1 MSCKPLKGRLA
12 ILTGASGTIG
22 TAIAANLAAKGCNLV
37 LSYFVP
43 ESAPATEDLSEALQS
58 KYGIK
63 AFDVRGDLATP
74 TGPADL
80 VRAVKKHFTERE
92 PNKPF
97 QIDILLNVA
106 GIALNN
112 KLPEIKVSEFDTT
125 FRINVLAPLM
135 LVQAVQPHLPTDRSG
150 RIISVSSIS
159 AHCGF
164 VGQAVYGGTKSAIEG
179 MTRVWA
185 RELAEHA
192 TVNCVTPG
200 PVEGPLYA
208 SNTDEF
214 KREAKGWIEHT
225 PLMRVRSGIDPE
237 NVIQDAKTTGGR
249 PAYANEV
256 AGIIAMLCLPDAA
269 WCTGQVVCANGGM
282 LM

>member
-1 MSCKPLKGRLA
+1 MSYKPLEGRLA
-12 ILTGASGTIG
+12 VLTGASGR
-22 TAIAANLAAKGCNLV
+22 TAIADNLASKGCNLV

-43 ESAPATEDLSEALQS
+43 ESAPAAEDLSIALQS

-63 AFDVRGDLATP
+63 AFDVRGDLAKP

-80 VRAVKKHFTERE
+80 VSAVKKHFTELE

-97 QIDILLNVA
+97 QIDVLLNVA

-112 KLPEIKVSEFDTT
+112 KLPDIKASEFDTT

-135 LVQAVQPHLPTDRSG
+135 LVQAVQPYLPKDRSG

-185 RELAEHA
+185 RELSENA

-225 PLMRVRSGIDPE
+225 PLMRVRSGIDPDDVVE
-237 NVIQDAKTTGGR
+237 EAKTTGGR
-249 PAYANEV
+249 PAYAHEV

>member
-1 MSCKPLKGRLA
+1 MAYRPLEGKLA
-12 ILTGASGTIG
+12 LLTGASGTIG
-22 TAIAANLAAKGCNLV
+22 TAIAANLASKGCNLV

-43 ESAPATEDLSEALQS
+43 DAAPLTEDLSIALQS
-58 KYGIK
+58 KYDIE
-63 AFDVRGDLATP
+63 AFDVRGDLAKAD
-74 TGPADL
+74 GPGDL
-80 VRAVKKHFTERE
+80 VDAVKKHFTELQ

-97 QIDILLNVA
+97 QIDIVLNVA

-112 KLPEIKVSEFDTT
+112 KLPDIKVSEFDTT

-135 LVQAVQPHLPTDRSG
+135 LVQAVQPYLPKDRSG

-164 VGQAVYGGTKSAIEG
+164 VGQTVYGGTKSAIEG

-185 RELAEHA
+185 RELSENA

-237 NVIQDAKTTGGR
+237 DVIQEAKTTGGR
-249 PAYANEV
+249 PA
-256 AGIIAMLCLPDAA
+256 
-269 WCTGQVVCANGGM
+269 
-282 LM
+282 